1 MLAQGLHLLEFFP
14 ICNNIFPINDQCR
27 FLPLW
32 YGPNPQT
39 FFDFHYKYLIQSFE
53 VWKKIFFFS
62 SPGRS
67 RFLAILVSGTKTTSN
82 LIFCFSV
89 LLFFW
94 FRLANWLRIK
104 ARLWSTNI
112 LSAKCQGNNDQFTR
126 YISWNVAMMDAVTYQ
141 IYRELSQETLR
152 MTASCSVWY
161 LMITFERYLAN
172 NSKNN

>member
-1 MLAQGLHLLEFFP
+1 MISADFYLCDIALILNCSL
-14 ICNNIFPINDQCR
+14 
-27 FLPLW
+27 
-32 YGPNPQT
+32 T
-39 FFDFHYKYLIQSFE
+39 FITNTWSKILKYEKNL
-53 VWKKIFFFS
+53 FFS

-141 IYRELSQETLR
+141 IYRELSQENLR
-152 MTASCSVWY
+152 MTTSCSVWY

-172 NSKNN
+172 NSKKY